1 MKIKLLSNKNFLSF
15 ILFSSILLFGI
26 FSFKDYGISTD
37 EKFHRDNGSFYYK
50 YVKNFFHGPN
60 SSITNNAEKLINEN
74 IKAGGAIVGVPSVQP
89 VIFDLVSEFFIE
101 KLNIKSSK
109 HIYQF
114 RHLLNFIFFFIGL
127 YFFYKLIS
135 RRYKSYIYPLIG
147 VLFLFLSPRFFAE
160 SFYNQKDIFFL
171 SLTIINMYTGII
183 FIKNPNFKSTLA
195 FSLSSALAFDTRI
208 MSVISIFIIL
218 FMFLLK
224 SLRNNE
230 FLKINLKFI
239 IYFLPITFFFIVV
252 FWPYIWHDP
261 INNLLF
267 GISKLISTNFA
278 MTSLYMG
285 EFILS
290 QNAPWHY
297 PIVWIAITSP
307 IVVILF
313 FLFGLFFL
321 IRRIITR
328 LIAIDNNLNDIWRGE
343 NEMID
348 IYFLLMVL
356 LPIFLFINKG
366 VAYDGWRLLYFIY
379 PSIIMIALFGIYYLN
394 LYLKSRLFKITIYLA
409 IILNLTYLAFWNYKF
424 HPHQYV
430 YFNFLFKDK
439 FNNNFEKDYW
449 GLSNAQSLNYII
461 NNNTQYPIKIATKSF
476 SSLEYSLLMLK
487 DEDKNKVSIIYN
499 LPDAE
504 FVITNYRIRQKKN
517 FLIDKNKY
525 RKYYEITVDDVP
537 INTVYRKIK

>member
-1 MKIKLLSNKNFLSF
+1 MQIKLLSNKNFLSF
-15 ILFSSILLFGI
+15 ILFSSILLCGI
-26 FSFKDYGISTD
+26 FSFKDYGISLD
-37 EKFHRDNGSFYYK
+37 EKWHRDNGLFYYE
-50 YVKNFFHGPN
+50 YAKNFFEGPN
-60 SSITNNAEKLINEN
+60 SSVTNNAEKVINES
-74 IKAGGAIVGVPSVQP
+74 IKAGGAIVGVPSLQP
-89 VIFDLVSEFFIE
+89 VIFDLISEFFIE

-109 HIYQF
+109 DIYQF
-114 RHLLNFIFFFIGL
+114 RHLLNFIFYFIGL

-183 FIKNPNFKSTLA
+183 FIKNPNFKSTLV

-208 MSVISIFIIL
+208 MGVISIFIIISI
-218 FMFLLK
+218 FFLK
-224 SLRNNE
+224 SLRNTE
-230 FLKINLKFI
+230 LLKRNLKFI
-239 IYFLPITFFFIVV
+239 IYFLTITFFLIIL
-252 FWPYIWHDP
+252 FWPYIWADP

-267 GISKLISTNFA
+267 AFSKLLSGNFSI
-278 MTSLYMG
+278 TSLYLG

-290 QNAPWHY
+290 KNAPWHY
-297 PIVWIAITSP
+297 PIVWIGITSP
-307 IVVILF
+307 VIVICF

-321 IRRIITR
+321 IKRIFSR
-328 LIAIDNNLNDIWRGE
+328 LIIVDNKLNDLWRGE

-348 IYFLLMVL
+348 IYSLLMVL

-379 PSIIMIALFGIYYLN
+379 PSIIMIAIFGIYYLN
-394 LYLKSRLFKITIYLA
+394 LYLKKKLFKITIYLA
-409 IILNLTYLAFWNYKF
+409 IILNLTYLGFWNQRF

-449 GLSNAQSLNYII
+449 GLSNSKSLNYII
-461 NNNTQYPIKIATKSF
+461 NNNTQYPINIATKSF
-476 SSLEYSLLMLK
+476 SSLEYSLLILEDK
-487 DEDKNKVSIIYN
+487 DKNKISIIYD
-499 LPDAE
+499 LPEAE
-504 FVITNYRIRQKKN
+504 FIITNYRIRHKKN
-517 FLIDKNKY
+517 FLIDKSKY
-525 RKYYEITVDDVP
+525 KKYYEIAVDGVP
-537 INTVYRKIK
+537 INTVYRKIE